1 MSLSPQNDPRF
12 IQLSQ
17 WLGSLPSPELK
28 IDTLRPAS
36 TDASFR
42 RYFRLDSSDGV
53 SYIAM
58 DAPPPQENVRAFV
71 QVAGLFGKAGASVP
85 ELLAQDLDNGFLLIS
100 DLGTTMY
107 LHALTPDSA
116 YKLYIDAIDTL
127 VAIQAHSQPGVLPEY
142 DREFLQ
148 RELGIFSE
156 WYVGKHLG
164 VTLSDTQAATLNKV
178 FDALVNNI
186 VAQPQV
192 YVHRDYHSRNLM
204 VLPKGNPGVLDFQ
217 DARYGPITYDIASL
231 LRDAYIEWDEQV
243 VLDFAVR
250 YWERAKRAG
259 LPVAPDIDSF
269 YRDFEFTG
277 LQRHLK
283 ILGIFT
289 RLYHRDGKDGYLND
303 LPLVMSYVRRAAG
316 RYRELKPLLLL
327 LDQLDNAKP
336 QVGYTF

>member
-1 MSLSPQNDPRF
+1 MSLSPANDPRF
-12 IQLSQ
+12 TQLSR
-17 WLGSLPSPELK
+17 WLAGLAAPALK
-28 IDTLRPAS
+28 IDSMRPAS

-42 RYFRLDSSDGV
+42 RYFRIDADNGV

-71 QVAGLFGKAGASVP
+71 QVAELFGGAGASVP
-85 ELLAQDLDNGFLLIS
+85 EIIAQDLDNGFLLLS

-127 VAIQAHSQPGVLPEY
+127 VAIQAQSKPGLLPEY
-142 DREFLQ
+142 DREFLM
-148 RELGIFSE
+148 RELGIFTE
-156 WYVGKHLG
+156 WYIGKHLG
-164 VTLSDTQAATLNKV
+164 VTLSDAQTASLNKV

-192 YVHRDYHSRNLM
+192 FVHRDYHSRNLM
-204 VLPKGNPGVLDFQ
+204 VLAKGNPGVLDFQ
-217 DARYGPITYDIASL
+217 DARYGPITYDVASL

-243 VLDFAVR
+243 VIDFAVR

-259 LPVAPDIDSF
+259 LPVSHDIDSF
-269 YRDFEFTG
+269 YKDFEYTG

-303 LPLVMSYVRRAAG
+303 LPLVMNYVRSAAA
-316 RYRELKPLLLL
+316 RYKETKPLLNL
-327 LDQLDNAKP
+327 LDQLENVKP